1 MTYRW
6 TPEGPVF
13 EFPSPFGTE
22 NRFRQLRGYTLLACA
37 LVLSLVLAF
46 VGVSQGERP
55 LVSLDEVAH
64 EVLLW
69 PHALAAMLL
78 AVLGLWDLVRESKQ
92 RTLDLMPGQPA
103 SLMFDIAREATGISA
118 GVPAL
123 QDLMTGRYTQAA
135 PLTGRFAGWMSRL
148 GRDLPAAP
156 NTLHVYLR
164 LRLSHLVVLAG
175 LLMLLAGVAVVAL
188 VLPRPG
194 ALSLAALVL
203 AGLAS
208 AVLVRHIVQPD
219 LPAWGPWAMASLCLV
234 ALLVGVAPGWGLAE
248 LPGAARLERLGLPL
262 AAAAL
267 LAGGVLIELLSI
279 VAARVQLK
287 APRPAQVAADELG
300 LGDEIDPEPLMRE
313 VDLELHRRW
322 AEGIPNRRYAW
333 QSQQREGR
341 FSASVVEESQP
352 LIAHDVSGRAAPR
365 ALIALNTV
373 GLLLS
378 VAGAFS
384 WIWLA
389 YAQMRDPSSSWAAAS
404 AGLVCLLLSIYALR
418 NSHLLWSRVE
428 VQSTLIWLEFDGSV
442 QAAGVAGDGA
452 ATARPGSHIP
462 GLRCRARAAQLRSV
476 FYASAPHWVGSRV
489 VLSVQALATESRS
502 WIEFLRA
509 LAGQQAVEP
518 VPSSSPAVRS
528 PARDPRAPEAA
539 PVVTRAPRF
548 CSACGT
554 PVLQGA
560 RFCQNCGQV
569 LA

>member
-1 MTYRW
+1 M
-6 TPEGPVF
+6 
-13 EFPSPFGTE
+13 
-22 NRFRQLRGYTLLACA
+22 
-37 LVLSLVLAF
+37 
-46 VGVSQGERP
+46 
-55 LVSLDEVAH
+55 
-64 EVLLW
+64 
-69 PHALAAMLL
+69 
-78 AVLGLWDLVRESKQ
+78 
-92 RTLDLMPGQPA
+92 
-103 SLMFDIAREATGISA
+103 
-118 GVPAL
+118 
-123 QDLMTGRYTQAA
+123 
-135 PLTGRFAGWMSRL
+135 
-148 GRDLPAAP
+148 
-156 NTLHVYLR
+156 
-164 LRLSHLVVLAG
+164 
-175 LLMLLAGVAVVAL
+175 
-188 VLPRPG
+188 
-194 ALSLAALVL
+194 
-203 AGLAS
+203 
-208 AVLVRHIVQPD
+208 
-219 LPAWGPWAMASLCLV
+219 
-234 ALLVGVAPGWGLAE
+234 
-248 LPGAARLERLGLPL
+248 
-262 AAAAL
+262 
-267 LAGGVLIELLSI
+267 
-279 VAARVQLK
+279 
-287 APRPAQVAADELG
+287 AADEIG
-300 LGDEIDPEPLMRE
+300 LGDEIDPDPLMRE

-333 QSQQREGR
+333 QSQQREGG

-428 VQSTLIWLEFDGSV
+428 VQSTLTWLEFDGSG
-442 QAAGVAGDGA
+442 QAAGVAGHGA
-452 ATARPGSHIP
+452 ATARPGSRIP

-476 FYASAPHWVGSRV
+476 FYASAPHWMGSRV

-509 LAGQQAVEP
+509 LAGQQAVEL

-569 LA
+569 LS